1 MKKMALLACLKG
13 PKRPKKAQ
21 KHFFLSDY
29 SITPLKRFLVTPEI
43 HPGAIFF
50 LFFLVKV
57 QKKTLKIPTLG

>member
-13 PKRPKKAQ
+13 PKRPKKGQ

-43 HPGAIFF
+43 DPGPNI
-50 LFFLVKV
+50 
-57 QKKTLKIPTLG
+57 

>member
-1 MKKMALLACLKG
+1 M

-43 HPGAIFF
+43 HPGPNKKKHKKYQH
-50 LFFLVKV
+50 LGKV
-57 QKKTLKIPTLG
+57 SNLEGYLWK